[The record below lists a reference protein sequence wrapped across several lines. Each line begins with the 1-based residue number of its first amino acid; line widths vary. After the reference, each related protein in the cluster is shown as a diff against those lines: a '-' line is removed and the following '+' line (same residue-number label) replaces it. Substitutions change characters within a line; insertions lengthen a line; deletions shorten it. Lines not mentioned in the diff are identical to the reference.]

1 MRATAFIFLTLA
13 LLASGSGVLANTT
26 QAHPHKQT
34 ARDVTAALPW
44 ANKSKPVTTPHV
56 AAPTPGANEPDGLVV
71 IEDKAYVPPQPAKP
85 AVAQWTMHSGEL
97 LSAVVARWCA
107 KAGWQPPQWQADVD
121 YSIKADAS
129 FKGDLITALSALMES
144 YRHAKQPLHAAIYPP
159 QRVVYVTPLT
169 ATDAE

>member
-1 MRATAFIFLTLA
+1 MRATAFFFLTLA
-13 LLASGSGVLANTT
+13 LLAFGSGALATT
-26 QAHPHKQT
+26 SQGHPHKQT
-34 ARDVTAALPW
+34 AKDATVALPW
-44 ANKSKPVTTPHV
+44 ANKNKPLTTSSV
-56 AAPTPGANEPDGLVV
+56 AATGANEPDGLVV
-71 IEDKAYVPPQPAKP
+71 IEDKAYVPSQPAKP
-85 AVAQWTMHSGEL
+85 AAEQWTMHSGEL